1 MKQLKL
7 LAIGLIAALAFTACS
22 DDDGPFF
29 TIDPV
34 GQMSGAYV
42 INQGN
47 YYGGVDGT
55 LDHLTLT
62 GDSAYTQRVFV
73 AVNNGQSLG
82 SSPQG
87 AVTYGSR
94 IYVPMYAENLV
105 WVIDKTTAR
114 IITSIQTN
122 EPEAVCAADG
132 YVFVSNNDGYVSRID
147 TLTLAIDTH
156 EAVGPNP
163 AQMCAT
169 GGKVYVSI
177 SDGYNSGG
185 GYVDGCRVAE
195 IDAQTGTKV
204 RDIAVGVNPGPIA
217 ADADGRV
224 FVVCR
229 GNYADIASAVWTIP
243 AGATAG
249 SELAPASL
257 IAVNGT
263 TLYAINSVTDWST
276 NQTLVD
282 FKTYDTTTGHLT
294 ADNFLAGQPT
304 PPAPQAINI
313 NPQNGDIYICSDR
326 SSAEY
331 NKPGLLYV
339 YKADGTHLKTYDTG
353 IHPVGVVWY

>member
-7 LAIGLIAALAFTACS
+7 LAIGLMAALAFTACS
-22 DDDGPFF
+22 DDDGPTF
-29 TIDPV
+29 TTDPV
-34 GQMSGAYV
+34 EQMSGAYV

-55 LDHLTLT
+55 MDRLALTA
-62 GDSAYTQRVFV
+62 DSTYTQSVFS
-73 AVNNGQSLG
+73 AANGQSLG

-87 AVTYGSR
+87 AVVYGSR

-105 WVIDKTTAR
+105 WVMDKTTAR
-114 IITSIQTN
+114 IVASIQTN
-122 EPEAVCAADG
+122 EPEAICAAEG

-147 TLTLAIDTH
+147 TLTLAVDSH

-163 AQMCAT
+163 AQMCTT

-177 SDGYNSGG
+177 SDGYNYGN
-185 GYVDGCRVAE
+185 GYADGCRVAE
-195 IDAQTGTKV
+195 IDALTGKKV
-204 RDIAVGVNPGPIA
+204 KDIAVGVNPGPIA

-229 GNYADIASAVWTIP
+229 GNYADIASAVWAIQT
-243 AGATAG
+243 GATEG

-263 TLYAINSVTDWST
+263 TLYVINSVTDWGT
-276 NQTLVD
+276 NQTVVD
-282 FKTYDTTTGHLT
+282 FKTYDTTTGNLR
-294 ADNFLAGQPT
+294 ADDFLAGQPKA
-304 PPAPQAINI
+304 PAPQAINI
-313 NPQNGDIYICSDR
+313 NPQNGDIYVCSDR

-331 NKPGLLYV
+331 DKPGLLYI
-339 YKADGTHLKTYDTG
+339 YKADGTHLKTFATG
-353 IHPVGVVWY
+353 IHPMGVVWY

>member
-22 DDDGPFF
+22 DDDGPIFS
-29 TIDPV
+29 TDPV

-62 GDSAYTQRVFV
+62 GDSAYTQSIFS
-73 AVNNGQSLG
+73 AANGQSLG

-87 AVTYGSR
+87 AVVYGSR

-105 WVIDKTTAR
+105 WVMDKTTAR
-114 IITSIQTN
+114 IVASIQTN
-122 EPEAVCAADG
+122 EPEAICAAEG

-147 TLTLAIDTH
+147 TLTLAIDSH

-163 AQMCAT
+163 AQMCTT

-177 SDGYNSGG
+177 SDGYNYGN
-185 GYVDGCRVAE
+185 GYADGCRVAE
-195 IDAQTGTKV
+195 IDALTGKKV
-204 RDIAVGVNPGPIA
+204 KDIAVGVNPGPIA

-229 GNYADIASAVWTIP
+229 GNYADIASAVWAIQ
-243 AGATAG
+243 AGATEG

-263 TLYAINSVTDWST
+263 TLYAINSVTDWNT

-282 FKTYDTTTGHLT
+282 FKTYDTTTGTLT

-304 PPAPQAINI
+304 APAPQAINI
-313 NPQNGDIYICSDR
+313 NPQNGDIYVCSDR

-331 NKPGLLYV
+331 DKPGLLYI
-339 YKADGTHLKTYDTG
+339 YKADGTHLKTFATG
-353 IHPVGVVWY
+353 IHPIGVVWY

>member
-22 DDDGPFF
+22 DDDGPIFS
-29 TIDPV
+29 TDPV

-62 GDSAYTQRVFV
+62 GDSAYTQSVFV
-73 AVNNGQSLG
+73 AVNGQSLG

-114 IITSIQTN
+114 IVTSIQTN

-177 SDGYNSGG
+177 SDGYNNGG

-217 ADADGRV
+217 ADADGRL

-282 FKTYDTTTGHLT
+282 FKTYDTTTGTLT

-331 NKPGLLYV
+331 DKPGLLYV

>member
-7 LAIGLIAALAFTACS
+7 LAIGLMAALAFTACS
-22 DDDGPFF
+22 DDDGPTF
-29 TIDPV
+29 TTDPV
-34 GQMSGAYV
+34 EQMSGAYV

-55 LDHLTLT
+55 MDRLALTA
-62 GDSAYTQRVFV
+62 DSTYTQGVFS
-73 AVNNGQSLG
+73 AANGQSLG

-87 AVTYGSR
+87 AVVYGSR

-105 WVIDKTTAR
+105 WVMDKTTAR
-114 IITSIQTN
+114 IVASIQTN
-122 EPEAVCAADG
+122 EPEAICAAEG

-147 TLTLAIDTH
+147 TLTHAIDSH

-163 AQMCAT
+163 AQMCTT

-177 SDGYNSGG
+177 SDGYNYGN
-185 GYVDGCRVAE
+185 GYADGCRVAE
-195 IDAQTGTKV
+195 IDALTGKKV
-204 RDIAVGVNPGPIA
+204 KDIAVGVNPGPIA

-229 GNYADIASAVWTIP
+229 GNYADIASAVWSIQP
-243 AGATAG
+243 GATEG

-263 TLYAINSVTDWST
+263 TLYVVNSVTDWGT
-276 NQTLVD
+276 NQTVVD
-282 FKTYDTTTGHLT
+282 FKTYDTTTGNLR
-294 ADNFLAGQPT
+294 ADDFLAGQPKT
-304 PPAPQAINI
+304 PAPQAINI
-313 NPQNGDIYICSDR
+313 NPQNGDIYVCSDR

-331 NKPGLLYV
+331 DKPGLLYI
-339 YKADGTHLKTYDTG
+339 YKADGTHLKTYATG
-353 IHPVGVVWY
+353 IHPMGVVWY

>member
-7 LAIGLIAALAFTACS
+7 LAIGLMAALAFTACS
-22 DDDGPFF
+22 DDDGPTF
-29 TIDPV
+29 TTDPV
-34 GQMSGAYV
+34 EQMSGAYV

-55 LDHLTLT
+55 MDRLALTA
-62 GDSAYTQRVFV
+62 DSTYTQSVFS
-73 AVNNGQSLG
+73 AANGQSLG

-87 AVTYGSR
+87 AVVYGSR

-105 WVIDKTTAR
+105 WVMDKTTAR
-114 IITSIQTN
+114 IVASIQTN
-122 EPEAVCAADG
+122 EPEAICAAEG

-147 TLTLAIDTH
+147 TLTLAIDSH

-163 AQMCAT
+163 AQMCTT

-177 SDGYNSGG
+177 SDGYNYGN

-195 IDAQTGTKV
+195 IDALTGKKV
-204 RDIAVGVNPGPIA
+204 KDIAVGVNPGPIA

-229 GNYADIASAVWTIP
+229 GNYADIASAVWAIQ
-243 AGATAG
+243 AGATEG

-263 TLYAINSVTDWST
+263 TLYVINSVTDWGT
-276 NQTLVD
+276 NQTVVD
-282 FKTYDTTTGHLT
+282 FKTYDTTTGNLR
-294 ADNFLAGQPT
+294 ADDFLAGQPMA
-304 PPAPQAINI
+304 PAPQAINI
-313 NPQNGDIYICSDR
+313 NPQNGDIYVCSDR

-331 NKPGLLYV
+331 DKPGLLYI
-339 YKADGTHLKTYDTG
+339 YKEDGTHLKTFATG
-353 IHPVGVVWY
+353 IHPMGVVWY

>member
-7 LAIGLIAALAFTACS
+7 LAIGLMAALAFTACS
-22 DDDGPFF
+22 DDDGPTF
-29 TIDPV
+29 TTDPV
-34 GQMSGAYV
+34 EQMSGAYV

-55 LDHLTLT
+55 MDRLALTA
-62 GDSAYTQRVFV
+62 DSTYTQSVFS
-73 AVNNGQSLG
+73 AANGQSLG

-87 AVTYGSR
+87 AVVYGSR

-105 WVIDKTTAR
+105 WVMDKTTAR
-114 IITSIQTN
+114 IVASIQTN
-122 EPEAVCAADG
+122 EPEAICAAEG

-147 TLTLAIDTH
+147 TLTLAVDSH

-163 AQMCAT
+163 AQMCTT

-177 SDGYNSGG
+177 SDGYNYGN
-185 GYVDGCRVAE
+185 GYADGCRVAE
-195 IDAQTGTKV
+195 IDALTGKKV
-204 RDIAVGVNPGPIA
+204 KDIAVGVNPGPIA

-229 GNYADIASAVWTIP
+229 GNYADIASAVWAIQ
-243 AGATAG
+243 AGATEG

-263 TLYAINSVTDWST
+263 TLYVINSVTDWGT
-276 NQTLVD
+276 NQTVVD
-282 FKTYDTTTGHLT
+282 FKTYDTTTGNLR
-294 ADNFLAGQPT
+294 ADDFLAGQPKA
-304 PPAPQAINI
+304 PAPQAINI
-313 NPQNGDIYICSDR
+313 NPQNGDIYVCSDR

-331 NKPGLLYV
+331 DKPGLLYI
-339 YKADGTHLKTYDTG
+339 YKADGTHLKTFATG
-353 IHPVGVVWY
+353 IHPMGVVWY

>member
-7 LAIGLIAALAFTACS
+7 LAIGLMAALAFTACS
-22 DDDGPFF
+22 DDDGPTF
-29 TIDPV
+29 TTDPV
-34 GQMSGAYV
+34 EQMSGAYV

-55 LDHLTLT
+55 MDRLALTA
-62 GDSAYTQRVFV
+62 DSTYTQSVFS
-73 AVNNGQSLG
+73 AANGQSLG

-87 AVTYGSR
+87 AVVYGSR

-105 WVIDKTTAR
+105 WVMDKTTAR
-114 IITSIQTN
+114 IVASIPTN
-122 EPEAVCAADG
+122 EPEAICAAEG

-147 TLTLAIDTH
+147 TLTLAIDSH

-163 AQMCAT
+163 AQMCTT

-177 SDGYNSGG
+177 SDGYNYGN

-195 IDAQTGTKV
+195 IDALTGKKV
-204 RDIAVGVNPGPIA
+204 KDIAVGVNPGPIA

-229 GNYADIASAVWTIP
+229 GNYADIASAVWAIQ
-243 AGATAG
+243 AGATEG

-263 TLYAINSVTDWST
+263 TLYVINSVTDWGT
-276 NQTLVD
+276 NQTVVD
-282 FKTYDTTTGHLT
+282 FKTYDTTTGNLR
-294 ADNFLAGQPT
+294 ADDFLAGQPKA
-304 PPAPQAINI
+304 PAPQAINI
-313 NPQNGDIYICSDR
+313 NPQNGDIYVCSDR

-331 NKPGLLYV
+331 DKPGLLYI
-339 YKADGTHLKTYDTG
+339 YKADGTHLKTFATG
-353 IHPVGVVWY
+353 IHPIGVVWY

>member
-7 LAIGLIAALAFTACS
+7 LAIGLMAALAFTACS
-22 DDDGPFF
+22 DDDGPTF
-29 TIDPV
+29 TTDPV
-34 GQMSGAYV
+34 EQMSGAYV

-55 LDHLTLT
+55 MDRLALTA
-62 GDSAYTQRVFV
+62 DSTYTQSVFS
-73 AVNNGQSLG
+73 AANGQSLG

-87 AVTYGSR
+87 AVVYGSR

-105 WVIDKTTAR
+105 WVMDKTTAR
-114 IITSIQTN
+114 IVASIQTN
-122 EPEAVCAADG
+122 EPEAICAAEG

-147 TLTLAIDTH
+147 TLTHAIDSH

-163 AQMCAT
+163 AQMCTT

-177 SDGYNSGG
+177 SDGYNYGN
-185 GYVDGCRVAE
+185 GYADGCRVAE
-195 IDAQTGTKV
+195 IDALTGKKV
-204 RDIAVGVNPGPIA
+204 KDIAVGVNPGPIA

-229 GNYADIASAVWTIP
+229 GNYADIASAVWAIQ
-243 AGATAG
+243 AGATEG

-263 TLYAINSVTDWST
+263 TLYVINSVTDWGT
-276 NQTLVD
+276 NQTVVD
-282 FKTYDTTTGHLT
+282 FKTYDTTTGNLR
-294 ADNFLAGQPT
+294 ADDFLAGQPKA
-304 PPAPQAINI
+304 PAPQAINI
-313 NPQNGDIYICSDR
+313 NPQNGDIYVCSDR

-331 NKPGLLYV
+331 DKPGLLYI
-339 YKADGTHLKTYDTG
+339 YKADGTHLKTFATG
-353 IHPVGVVWY
+353 IHPMGVVWY

>member
-7 LAIGLIAALAFTACS
+7 LAIGLMAALAFTACS
-22 DDDGPFF
+22 DDDGPTF
-29 TIDPV
+29 TTDPV
-34 GQMSGAYV
+34 EQMSGAYV

-55 LDHLTLT
+55 MDRLALTA
-62 GDSAYTQRVFV
+62 DSTYTQSVFS
-73 AVNNGQSLG
+73 AANGQSLG

-87 AVTYGSR
+87 AVVYGSR

-105 WVIDKTTAR
+105 WVMDKTTAR
-114 IITSIQTN
+114 IVASIQTN
-122 EPEAVCAADG
+122 EPEAICAAEG

-147 TLTLAIDTH
+147 TLTLAIDSH

-177 SDGYNSGG
+177 SDGYNYGN
-185 GYVDGCRVAE
+185 GYADGCRVAE
-195 IDAQTGTKV
+195 INALTGKKV
-204 RDIAVGVNPGPIA
+204 KDIAVGVNPGPIA

-229 GNYADIASAVWTIP
+229 GNYADIASAVWAIQ
-243 AGATAG
+243 AGATEG

-263 TLYAINSVTDWST
+263 TLYVINSVTDWGT
-276 NQTLVD
+276 NQTVVD
-282 FKTYDTTTGHLT
+282 FKTYDTTTGNLR
-294 ADNFLAGQPT
+294 ADDFLAGQPKA
-304 PPAPQAINI
+304 PAPQAINI
-313 NPQNGDIYICSDR
+313 NPQNGDIYVCSDR

-331 NKPGLLYV
+331 DKPGLLYI
-339 YKADGTHLKTYDTG
+339 YKADGTHLKTFATG
-353 IHPVGVVWY
+353 IHPIGVVWY

>member
-7 LAIGLIAALAFTACS
+7 LAIGLMAALAFTACS
-22 DDDGPFF
+22 DDDGPTF
-29 TIDPV
+29 TTDPV
-34 GQMSGAYV
+34 EQMSGAYV

-55 LDHLTLT
+55 MDRLALTA
-62 GDSAYTQRVFV
+62 DSTYTQSVFS
-73 AVNNGQSLG
+73 AANGQSLG

-87 AVTYGSR
+87 AVVYGSR

-105 WVIDKTTAR
+105 WVMDKTTAR
-114 IITSIQTN
+114 IVASIQTN
-122 EPEAVCAADG
+122 EPEAICAAEG

-147 TLTLAIDTH
+147 TLTLAIDSH

-163 AQMCAT
+163 AQMCTT

-177 SDGYNSGG
+177 SDGYNYGN
-185 GYVDGCRVAE
+185 GYANGCRVAE
-195 IDAQTGTKV
+195 IDALTGKKV
-204 RDIAVGVNPGPIA
+204 KDIAVGVNPGPIA

-229 GNYADIASAVWTIP
+229 GNYADIASAVWAIQ
-243 AGATAG
+243 AGATEG

-263 TLYAINSVTDWST
+263 TLYVINSVTDWGT
-276 NQTLVD
+276 NQTVVD
-282 FKTYDTTTGHLT
+282 FKTYDTPTGNLR
-294 ADNFLAGQPT
+294 ADDFLAGQPKA
-304 PPAPQAINI
+304 PAPQAINI
-313 NPQNGDIYICSDR
+313 NPQNGDIYVCSDR

-331 NKPGLLYV
+331 DKPGLLYI
-339 YKADGTHLKTYDTG
+339 YKADGTHLKTFATG
-353 IHPVGVVWY
+353 IHPIGVVWY

>member
-7 LAIGLIAALAFTACS
+7 LAIGLMAALAFTACS
-22 DDDGPFF
+22 DDDGPTF
-29 TIDPV
+29 TTDPV
-34 GQMSGAYV
+34 EQMSGAYV

-55 LDHLTLT
+55 MDRLALTA
-62 GDSAYTQRVFV
+62 DSTYTQSVFS
-73 AVNNGQSLG
+73 AANGQSLG

-87 AVTYGSR
+87 AVVYGSR

-105 WVIDKTTAR
+105 WVMDKTTAR
-114 IITSIQTN
+114 IVASIQTN
-122 EPEAVCAADG
+122 EPEAICAAEG

-147 TLTLAIDTH
+147 TLTLAIDSH

-163 AQMCAT
+163 AQMCTT

-177 SDGYNSGG
+177 SDGYNYGN
-185 GYVDGCRVAE
+185 GYADGCRVAE
-195 IDAQTGTKV
+195 IDALTGKKV
-204 RDIAVGVNPGPIA
+204 KDIAVGVNPGPIA

-229 GNYADIASAVWTIP
+229 GNYADIASAVWAIQ
-243 AGATAG
+243 AGATEG

-263 TLYAINSVTDWST
+263 TLYVINSVTDWGT
-276 NQTLVD
+276 NQTVVD
-282 FKTYDTTTGHLT
+282 FKTYDTTTGNLR
-294 ADNFLAGQPT
+294 ADDFLAGQPMA
-304 PPAPQAINI
+304 PAPQAINI
-313 NPQNGDIYICSDR
+313 NPQNGDIYVCSDR

-331 NKPGLLYV
+331 DKPGLLYI
-339 YKADGTHLKTYDTG
+339 YKADGTHLKTFATG
-353 IHPVGVVWY
+353 IHPMGVVWY

>member
-7 LAIGLIAALAFTACS
+7 LAIGLMAALAFTACS
-22 DDDGPFF
+22 DDDGPTF
-29 TIDPV
+29 TTDPV
-34 GQMSGAYV
+34 EQMSGAYV

-55 LDHLTLT
+55 MDRLALTV
-62 GDSAYTQRVFV
+62 DSTYTQSVFS
-73 AVNNGQSLG
+73 AANGQSLG

-87 AVTYGSR
+87 AVVYGSR

-105 WVIDKTTAR
+105 WVMDKTTAR
-114 IITSIQTN
+114 IVASIQTN
-122 EPEAVCAADG
+122 EPEAICAAEG

-147 TLTLAIDTH
+147 TLTLAIDSH

-163 AQMCAT
+163 AQMCTT

-177 SDGYNSGG
+177 SDGYNYGN
-185 GYVDGCRVAE
+185 GYADGCRVAE
-195 IDAQTGTKV
+195 IDALTGKKV
-204 RDIAVGVNPGPIA
+204 KDIAVGVNPGPIA

-229 GNYADIASAVWTIP
+229 GNYADIASAVWAIQ
-243 AGATAG
+243 AGATEG

-263 TLYAINSVTDWST
+263 TLYVINSVTDWGT
-276 NQTLVD
+276 NQTVVD
-282 FKTYDTTTGHLT
+282 FKTYDTTTGNLR
-294 ADNFLAGQPT
+294 ADDFLSGQPMA
-304 PPAPQAINI
+304 PAPQAINI
-313 NPQNGDIYICSDR
+313 NPQNGDIYVCSDR

-331 NKPGLLYV
+331 DKPGLLYI
-339 YKADGTHLKTYDTG
+339 YKADGTHLKTYATG
-353 IHPVGVVWY
+353 IHPMGVVWY

>member
-7 LAIGLIAALAFTACS
+7 LAIGLMAALAFTACS
-22 DDDGPFF
+22 DDDGPTF
-29 TIDPV
+29 TTDPV
-34 GQMSGAYV
+34 EQMSGAYV

-55 LDHLTLT
+55 MDRLALTA
-62 GDSAYTQRVFV
+62 DSTYTQSVFS
-73 AVNNGQSLG
+73 AANGQSLG

-87 AVTYGSR
+87 AVVYGSR

-105 WVIDKTTAR
+105 WVMDKTTAR
-114 IITSIQTN
+114 IVASIPTN
-122 EPEAVCAADG
+122 EPEAICAAEG

-147 TLTLAIDTH
+147 TLTLAIDSH

-163 AQMCAT
+163 AQMCTT

-177 SDGYNSGG
+177 SDGYNYGN
-185 GYVDGCRVAE
+185 GYADGCRVAE
-195 IDAQTGTKV
+195 IDALTGKKV
-204 RDIAVGVNPGPIA
+204 KDIAVGVNPGPIA

-229 GNYADIASAVWTIP
+229 GNYADIASAVWAIQ
-243 AGATAG
+243 AGATEG

-263 TLYAINSVTDWST
+263 TLYVVNSVTDWGA
-276 NQTLVD
+276 NQTVVD
-282 FKTYDTTTGHLT
+282 FKTYDTTTGNLR
-294 ADNFLAGQPT
+294 ADDFLAGQPKA
-304 PPAPQAINI
+304 PAPQAINI
-313 NPQNGDIYICSDR
+313 NPQNGDIYVCSDR

-331 NKPGLLYV
+331 DKPGLLYI
-339 YKADGTHLKTYDTG
+339 YKADGTHLKTFDTG
-353 IHPVGVVWY
+353 IHPMGVVWY

>member
-114 IITSIQTN
+114 IVTSIQTN

-163 AQMCAT
+163 AQMCTT

-217 ADADGRV
+217 ADADGRL

-263 TLYAINSVTDWST
+263 TLYAINSVTDWSI

-282 FKTYDTTTGHLT
+282 FKTYDTTTGTLT

-331 NKPGLLYV
+331 DKPGLLYV

>member
-7 LAIGLIAALAFTACS
+7 LAIGLMAALAFTACS
-22 DDDGPFF
+22 DDDGPTF
-29 TIDPV
+29 TTDTV
-34 GQMSGAYV
+34 EQMSGTYV

-55 LDHLTLT
+55 MDRLALTA
-62 GDSAYTQRVFV
+62 DSTYTQSIFS
-73 AVNNGQSLG
+73 AANGQSLG

-87 AVTYGSR
+87 AVVYGSR

-105 WVIDKTTAR
+105 WVMDKTTAR
-114 IITSIQTN
+114 IVASIPTN
-122 EPEAVCAADG
+122 EPEAICAAEG

-147 TLTLAIDTH
+147 TLTLAIDSH

-163 AQMCAT
+163 AQMCTT

-177 SDGYNSGG
+177 SEGYNYGN

-195 IDAQTGTKV
+195 IDALTGKKV
-204 RDIAVGVNPGPIA
+204 KDIAVGVNPGPIA

-229 GNYADIASAVWTIP
+229 GNYADIASAVWAIQ
-243 AGATAG
+243 AGATEG

-263 TLYAINSVTDWST
+263 TLYVINSVTDWGT
-276 NQTLVD
+276 NQTVVD
-282 FKTYDTTTGHLT
+282 FKTYDTTTGNLR
-294 ADNFLAGQPT
+294 ADDFLAGQPKA
-304 PPAPQAINI
+304 PAPQAINI
-313 NPQNGDIYICSDR
+313 NPQNGDIYVCSDR

-331 NKPGLLYV
+331 DKPGLLYI
-339 YKADGTHLKTYDTG
+339 YKADGTHLKTFATG
-353 IHPVGVVWY
+353 IHPIGVVWY

>member
-7 LAIGLIAALAFTACS
+7 LAIGLMAALAFTACS
-22 DDDGPFF
+22 DDDGPTF
-29 TIDPV
+29 TTDPV
-34 GQMSGAYV
+34 EQMSGAYV

-55 LDHLTLT
+55 MDRLALTA
-62 GDSAYTQRVFV
+62 DSTYTQSIFS
-73 AVNNGQSLG
+73 AANGQSLG

-87 AVTYGSR
+87 AVVYGSR

-105 WVIDKTTAR
+105 WVMDKTTAR
-114 IITSIQTN
+114 IVASIQTN
-122 EPEAVCAADG
+122 EPEAICATEG

-147 TLTLAIDTH
+147 TLTLAIDSH

-163 AQMCAT
+163 AQMCTT

-177 SDGYNSGG
+177 SDGYNYGN
-185 GYVDGCRVAE
+185 GYADGCRVAE
-195 IDAQTGTKV
+195 IDALTGKKV
-204 RDIAVGVNPGPIA
+204 KDIAVGVNPGPIA

-229 GNYADIASAVWTIP
+229 GNYADIASAVWAIQ
-243 AGATAG
+243 AGVTEG

-263 TLYAINSVTDWST
+263 TLYVVNSVTDWGT
-276 NQTLVD
+276 NQTVVD
-282 FKTYDTTTGHLT
+282 FKTYDTTTGNLH
-294 ADNFLAGQPT
+294 ADDFLAGQPKA
-304 PPAPQAINI
+304 PAPQAINI
-313 NPQNGDIYICSDR
+313 NPQNGDIYVCSDR

-331 NKPGLLYV
+331 DKPGLLYI
-339 YKADGTHLKTYDTG
+339 YKADGTHLKTFATG
-353 IHPVGVVWY
+353 IHPMGVVWY

>member
-7 LAIGLIAALAFTACS
+7 LAIGLMAALAFTACS
-22 DDDGPFF
+22 DDDGPTF
-29 TIDPV
+29 TTDPV
-34 GQMSGAYV
+34 EQMSGAYV

-55 LDHLTLT
+55 MDRLALTA
-62 GDSAYTQRVFV
+62 DSTYTQSVFS
-73 AVNNGQSLG
+73 AANGQSLG

-87 AVTYGSR
+87 AVVYGSR

-105 WVIDKTTAR
+105 WVMDKTTAR
-114 IITSIQTN
+114 IVASIQTN
-122 EPEAVCAADG
+122 EPEAICAAEG

-147 TLTLAIDTH
+147 TLTLAIDSH

-163 AQMCAT
+163 AQMCTT

-177 SDGYNSGG
+177 SDGYNYGN
-185 GYVDGCRVAE
+185 GYANGCRVAE
-195 IDAQTGTKV
+195 IDALTGKKV
-204 RDIAVGVNPGPIA
+204 KDIAVGVNPGPIA

-229 GNYADIASAVWTIP
+229 GNYADIASAVWAIQ
-243 AGATAG
+243 AGATEG

-263 TLYAINSVTDWST
+263 TLYVINSVTDWGA
-276 NQTLVD
+276 NQTVVD
-282 FKTYDTTTGHLT
+282 FKTYDTTTGNLR
-294 ADNFLAGQPT
+294 ADDFLAGQPMA
-304 PPAPQAINI
+304 PAPQAINI
-313 NPQNGDIYICSDR
+313 NPQNGDIYVCSDR

-331 NKPGLLYV
+331 DKPGLLYI
-339 YKADGTHLKTYDTG
+339 YKADGTHLKTYATG
-353 IHPVGVVWY
+353 IHPMGVVWY

>member
-7 LAIGLIAALAFTACS
+7 LAIGLMAALAFTACS
-22 DDDGPFF
+22 DDDGPTF
-29 TIDPV
+29 TTDPV
-34 GQMSGAYV
+34 EQMSGAYV

-55 LDHLTLT
+55 MDRLALTA
-62 GDSAYTQRVFV
+62 DSTYTQSVFS
-73 AVNNGQSLG
+73 AANGQSLG

-87 AVTYGSR
+87 AVVYGSR

-105 WVIDKTTAR
+105 WVMDKTTAR
-114 IITSIQTN
+114 IVASIQTN
-122 EPEAVCAADG
+122 EPEAVCAAEG

-147 TLTLAIDTH
+147 TLTLAIDSH

-163 AQMCAT
+163 AQMCTT

-177 SDGYNSGG
+177 SDGYNYGN
-185 GYVDGCRVAE
+185 GYAEGCRVAE
-195 IDAQTGTKV
+195 IDALTGKKV
-204 RDIAVGVNPGPIA
+204 KDIAVGVNPGPIA

-229 GNYADIASAVWTIP
+229 GNYADIASAVWAIQV
-243 AGATAG
+243 GATEG

-263 TLYAINSVTDWST
+263 TLYVINSVTDWGT
-276 NQTLVD
+276 NQTVVD
-282 FKTYDTTTGHLT
+282 FKTYDTTTGNLR
-294 ADNFLAGQPT
+294 ADDFLAGQPKA
-304 PPAPQAINI
+304 PAPQAINI
-313 NPQNGDIYICSDR
+313 NPQNGDIYVCSDR

-331 NKPGLLYV
+331 DKPGLLYI
-339 YKADGTHLKTYDTG
+339 YKADGTHLKTFATG
-353 IHPVGVVWY
+353 IHPMGVVWY

>member
-7 LAIGLIAALAFTACS
+7 LAIGLMAALAFTACS
-22 DDDGPFF
+22 DDDGPTF
-29 TIDPV
+29 TTDPV
-34 GQMSGAYV
+34 EQMSGAYV

-55 LDHLTLT
+55 MDRLALTA
-62 GDSAYTQRVFV
+62 DSTYTQSVFS
-73 AVNNGQSLG
+73 AANGQSLG

-87 AVTYGSR
+87 AVVYGSR

-105 WVIDKTTAR
+105 WVMDKTTAR
-114 IITSIQTN
+114 IVASIQTN
-122 EPEAVCAADG
+122 EPEAICAAEG

-147 TLTLAIDTH
+147 TLTLAVDSH

-163 AQMCAT
+163 AQMCTT

-177 SDGYNSGG
+177 SDGYNYGN
-185 GYVDGCRVAE
+185 GYADGCRVAE
-195 IDAQTGTKV
+195 IDALTGKKV
-204 RDIAVGVNPGPIA
+204 KDIAVGVNPGPIA

-229 GNYADIASAVWTIP
+229 GNYADIASAVWAIQ
-243 AGATAG
+243 AGATEG

-263 TLYAINSVTDWST
+263 TLYVINSVTDWGA
-276 NQTLVD
+276 NQTVVD
-282 FKTYDTTTGHLT
+282 FKTYDTTTGNLR
-294 ADNFLAGQPT
+294 ADDFLAGQPMA
-304 PPAPQAINI
+304 PAPQAINI
-313 NPQNGDIYICSDR
+313 NPQNGDIYVCSDR

-331 NKPGLLYV
+331 DKPGLLYI
-339 YKADGTHLKTYDTG
+339 YKADGTHLKTFATG
-353 IHPVGVVWY
+353 IHPMGVVWY